1 MSKDPLQYYD
11 QVNPDILYRIPVNA
25 NIILEI
31 GCGTGALGRQYKRIN
46 PDAIYI
52 GVEIDKFAAK
62 KAEKNIDKVINAG
75 IEEIDPLRSISA
87 TETVDCLIFGDV
99 LEHLKD
105 PQTVLKGLL
114 PLLHENGCVLACIP
128 NVQHW
133 SSIFN
138 LLNGQWP
145 QEEEGLF
152 DRTHLRW
159 FTKESIIDLFKNL
172 DLHLSDLHP
181 RICQGD
187 QAREFVKA
195 LKPALINLGLEPEEL
210 LKGVAPLQ
218 YVVKA
223 TVRKHHPMIIKG
235 LMLKPQAGLN
245 DVRMIQPLRSV
256 ASTPAVR
263 VSLSSDTIELD
274 SANSDTPKIMIWQR
288 QLLSYEED
296 LPKLKSCLE
305 AGYIMISEFDDDPS
319 HWPQVK
325 ANKHLQFRGMHAVQ
339 VSTEPLA
346 KAIKNYCPEVHIFP
360 NALEELPIID
370 IEAKW
375 STINLETPLRIFFGA
390 LNRKNDWREW
400 MPEINKVISKK
411 TERFEFHVIH
421 DREFFES
428 LQTNKKTFYPTCNY
442 KSYLNILSNCHINL
456 LPLADNQFN
465 EMKSDLKFLES
476 AGCAVAVIASPIT
489 YAKTIDHTQTGMII
503 SSEQDIVNILDD
515 WHSQPS
521 LAGLIANNAHRWVKA
536 NRLQKFQTPERIS
549 WYRSLWNRREELTLV
564 LSQST

>member
-138 LLNGQWP
+138 LSNGQWP

-187 QAREFVKA
+187 QAR
-195 LKPALINLGLEPEEL
+195 NL
-210 LKGVAPLQ
+210 
-218 YVVKA
+218 
-223 TVRKHHPMIIKG
+223 
-235 LMLKPQAGLN
+235 
-245 DVRMIQPLRSV
+245 
-256 ASTPAVR
+256 
-263 VSLSSDTIELD
+263 
-274 SANSDTPKIMIWQR
+274 
-288 QLLSYEED
+288 
-296 LPKLKSCLE
+296 
-305 AGYIMISEFDDDPS
+305 
-319 HWPQVK
+319 
-325 ANKHLQFRGMHAVQ
+325 
-339 VSTEPLA
+339 
-346 KAIKNYCPEVHIFP
+346 
-360 NALEELPIID
+360 
-370 IEAKW
+370 
-375 STINLETPLRIFFGA
+375 
-390 LNRKNDWREW
+390 
-400 MPEINKVISKK
+400 
-411 TERFEFHVIH
+411 
-421 DREFFES
+421 
-428 LQTNKKTFYPTCNY
+428 
-442 KSYLNILSNCHINL
+442 
-456 LPLADNQFN
+456 
-465 EMKSDLKFLES
+465 
-476 AGCAVAVIASPIT
+476 
-489 YAKTIDHTQTGMII
+489 
-503 SSEQDIVNILDD
+503 
-515 WHSQPS
+515 
-521 LAGLIANNAHRWVKA
+521 
-536 NRLQKFQTPERIS
+536 
-549 WYRSLWNRREELTLV
+549 
-564 LSQST
+564 